1 MALGKQSNYLNQFIE
16 TKYSMPDFI
25 HNDPEFKEL
34 LNIVSSKKGI
44 DITLVEKDYWIMHA
58 LYSLQQQGIE
68 FELKGGTSLSKGHG
82 LIHRFSEDI
91 DIHVRTNFGLLT
103 EGKEDKSEIKEARKK
118 FYDVLVSK
126 ISIDGIVRIERDYA
140 FDDKD
145 KYRSGGI
152 RLYYESYTPALDDL
166 KEGILL
172 EAGFDTIT
180 PNSPIDI
187 SSWIWEHLVSMNVQ
201 SQYINN
207 TATGVL
213 CYHPGYTLVE
223 KLQTIIR
230 KYRIRNSPD
239 ESNNKNFMR
248 QYYDVYCLLGD
259 EEIIA
264 FTNTP
269 EYEAHKT
276 ARIKGADKNIPVAEH
291 PALLL
296 NEAATREAFKARYN
310 ATSKLYYNGQPE
322 FDDVLARIASH
333 LHKL

>member
-1 MALGKQSNYLNQFIE
+1 
-16 TKYSMPDFI
+16 MPDFI

-91 DIHVRTNFGLLT
+91 DIHIRTNFGLLT
-103 EGKEDKSEIKEARKK
+103 EGKEDKAAIKEARKK
-118 FYDVLVSK
+118 FYDVLVTK
-126 ISIDGIVRIERDYA
+126 ISIAGIIRIERDHA

-152 RLYYESYTPALDDL
+152 RLYYESYTPGLDDL

-172 EAGFDTIT
+172 EAGFDSTI
-180 PNSPIDI
+180 PNAPLDI
-187 SSWIWEHLVSMNVQ
+187 SSWIWEQLLSMNMQ

-207 TATGVL
+207 TASGVL

-230 KYRIRNSPD
+230 KYRNRNAPD

-248 QYYDVYCLLGD
+248 QYYDVYCLLGN

-264 FTNTP
+264 FTKTS

-276 ARIKGADKNIPVAEH
+276 ARIKGADKTIPIAKH

-296 NEAATREAFKARYN
+296 EDAETRETFKARYN

-322 FDDVLARIASH
+322 FDDVLARIATH
-333 LHKL
+333 LPKL